1 MANVRH
7 QDEDQVTSIMII
19 SNVLDG
25 LPREVS
31 KYMQANNVK
40 HRGGEP
46 EQADTGYYAIDK

>member
-25 LPREVS
+25 LPRE
-31 KYMQANNVK
+31 ANNVK